1 MSDAYERK
9 LNADMDP
16 DFPTFINNLDGKLG
30 NPKGDGKLFQPR
42 VQARDFYKK
51 KNPFNLKYPST
62 VGEDFNTVTNYNSNS
77 SSQYAKSRLA
87 DENSGIKK
95 DAMEPFVF
103 FEFMEITPKKKLDR
117 LENMGEAGKK
127 ARQLTAG
134 PMKLAGSASNKD
146 PNDLAFQGTYYS
158 LLQDYMPDGIS
169 EDSNPHSGSTML
181 EAAGQAGKGGW
192 FTAALRQYAGSIAMY
207 MPTDIQINDSIVYN
221 EATRKTAGILEGG
234 LDDLSAESAGTVATS
249 QAALGTVG
257 VGVGAFSEKYIPKM
271 LGKIA
276 PKISSFI
283 ADKGK
288 LAGGFIGAAGA
299 SIVSDEYQRSTGKA
313 ANPHDYMAYQSTQ
326 LRSFTFSFTFLPDSR
341 EESDQVTQIIKSF
354 RRAAHAKR
362 NDSLTLTVPDHVV
375 TSFHGAGDMIQMPPT
390 VIESVNVTYNPN
402 NTSFFKNGNNPVEVA
417 MSVTFKEIV
426 PIYRHDIEGGM

>member
-16 DFPTFINNLDGKLG
+16 DFPNVKLS
-30 NPKGDGKLFQPR
+30 KDDIFQPR
-42 VQARDFYKK
+42 VQAREFYRK

-62 VGEDFNTVTNYNSNS
+62 VGEDFNTVTNYNSNA

-87 DENSGIKK
+87 DQASGRGIQK

-169 EDSNPHSGSTML
+169 EDENPRSGSTML
-181 EAAGQAGKGGW
+181 EAAGQAGKGGY

-207 MPTDIQINDSIVYN
+207 MPTDIQINDQIVYN

-234 LDDLSAESAGTVATS
+234 LADLSAESAGTVATS
-249 QAALGTVG
+249 QAAMTAAGA
-257 VGVGAFSEKYIPKM
+257 GVGALSETYIPKL
-271 LGKIA
+271 LGNFA

-326 LRSFTFSFTFLPDSR
+326 LRSFTFSFTFLPDSKA
-341 EESDQVTQIIKSF
+341 ESDQVTQIIKSF

-375 TSFHGAGDMIQMPPT
+375 TTFHGAGDMIQMPPT

-402 NTSFFKNGNNPVEVA
+402 NTSFFKDGNNPVEVA
-417 MSVTFKEIV
+417 MSVTLKEIV

>member
-16 DFPTFINNLDGKLG
+16 DFPNVKLK
-30 NPKGDGKLFQPR
+30 NGDIFQPR
-42 VQARDFYKK
+42 VQAREFYKK

-62 VGEDFNTVTNYNSNS
+62 VGEDFNTVTNYNSNA

-87 DENSGIKK
+87 DQNKNSGIQK

-127 ARQLTAG
+127 ARTLTSPKG
-134 PMKLAGSASNKD
+134 PMALAKAAGGNKD

-169 EDSNPHSGSTML
+169 ENNNPHNGSTML

-207 MPTDIQINDSIVYN
+207 MPTDIQINDQIVYN

-249 QAALGTVG
+249 QAAMTAAGA
-257 VGVGAFSEKYIPKM
+257 GVGALSETYIPKM
-271 LGKIA
+271 LGNLA

-313 ANPHDYMAYQSTQ
+313 SNPHDYMAYQSTQ
-326 LRSFTFSFTFLPDSR
+326 LRNFTFSFTFLPDSK

-390 VIESVNVTYNPN
+390 VIESVNITYNPN

-417 MSVTFKEIV
+417 MSVTLKEIV
-426 PIYRHDIEGGM
+426 PIYRHDIEGAM